1 MFSFRVIPDSG
12 EAYNLEVTSRDIVFW
27 EKIDRTHTVTRL
39 ENDPRMT
46 DIYSVTHVAA
56 RRQGLFSGM
65 LAEWETSVDLDPIID
80 NAPAPDPTQPG
91 LSPG

>member
-1 MFSFRVIPDSG
+1 MFSFRVTPDSG
-12 EAYNLEVTSRDIVFW
+12 EAYDLEVTSRDIVFW

-65 LAEWETSVDLDPIID
+65 LAEWETSVDLDTIPD
-80 NAPAPDPTQPG
+80 PEDKASDPTQPG
-91 LSPG
+91 L

>member
-1 MFSFRVIPDSG
+1 MFSFRVTPDSG
-12 EAYNLEVTSRDIVFW
+12 EAYDLEVTSRDIVFW

-65 LAEWETSVDLDPIID
+65 LAEWETAVDLDTIPED
-80 NAPAPDPTQPG
+80 KAPDPTQPG
-91 LSPG
+91 L